1 MAICMFPSM
10 LPGSDQQFLSQIRF
24 SFAEL
29 LLRSLVREQAGT
41 WFQFSSVIC
50 EEFDPKFTVSE
61 LSASKC
67 VFFLLCFRPFWFRL
81 LGPCHMFSLVS
92 SLLWKVVLTGVNLSQ
107 NPVLQSSGRIG
118 SVFK

>member
-1 MAICMFPSM
+1 M
-10 LPGSDQQFLSQIRF
+10 
-24 SFAEL
+24 
-29 LLRSLVREQAGT
+29 
-41 WFQFSSVIC
+41 C

-67 VFFLLCFRPFWFRL
+67 VCSSFLCFPPFWFRL
-81 LGPCHMFSLVS
+81 LGLCHMFSLVS

-107 NPVLQSSGRIG
+107 NPVLQSSARIG